1 MEFLTNNFT
10 LLAGGTTAG
19 LVLWLLK
26 KIPNNKIYDTV
37 ENCSFT
43 LGSLLTL
50 RLSKMKWT
58 KDLWNATIEPWFVD
72 LIDNTIGA
80 FVQGF
85 INGLRSD
92 D

>member
-10 LLAGGTTAG
+10 LLASGSTAG

-26 KIPNNKIYDTV
+26 RIPNDKIYDTV
-37 ENCSFT
+37 ERCSFA
-43 LGSLLTL
+43 LGSLITL

-92 D
+92 K

>member
-1 MEFLTNNFT
+1 MDFIINNLT
-10 LLAGGTTAG
+10 LLAGGTSAG

-26 KIPNNKIYDTV
+26 RIPNDKIQ
-37 ENCSFT
+37 
-43 LGSLLTL
+43 
-50 RLSKMKWT
+50 T
-58 KDLWNATIEPWFVD
+58 KDLWNATIEPYFVD

-80 FVQGF
+80 FVNGF

>member
-1 MEFLTNNFT
+1 MEFITSNLT
-10 LLAGGTTAG
+10 LLAGGTSAG

-26 KIPNNKIYDTV
+26 RVPNDKIYDV
-37 ENCSFT
+37 GENCAHG

-72 LIDNTIGA
+72 LIDNTVGA
-80 FVQGF
+80 FVNGF
-85 INGLRSD
+85 ISGLRSD

>member
-10 LLAGGTTAG
+10 LLAGGTSAG

-26 KIPNNKIYDTV
+26 RIPNDKIYDLV
-37 ENCSFT
+37 ENSAHA

-50 RLSKMKWT
+50 RLSKWKWT
-58 KDLWNATIEPWFVD
+58 KELWNATIEPYFVD
-72 LIDNTIGA
+72 LVDNTLGA
-80 FVQGF
+80 FVNGF
-85 INGLRSD
+85 ISGLRSD

>member
-1 MEFLTNNFT
+1 MEFIMNNLT
-10 LLAGGTTAG
+10 LLAGGTSAG
-19 LVLWLLK
+19 IVLWLLK
-26 KIPNNKIYDTV
+26 RKPNDKIYDVV
-37 ENCSFT
+37 ENASFA

-58 KDLWNATIEPWFVD
+58 KDLWNATIEPYFVD
-72 LIDNTIGA
+72 LIDNTVGA

>member
-1 MEFLTNNFT
+1 MEFIINNLT
-10 LLAGGTTAG
+10 LLAGGTSAG
-19 LVLWLLK
+19 IALWLLK
-26 KIPNNKIYDTV
+26 RIPNDKIYDTV
-37 ENCSFT
+37 ENCAFG

-58 KDLWNATIEPWFVD
+58 KELWNITIEPYFVD

-80 FVQGF
+80 FVNGF